1 MLWNLCVA
9 VGALCTLA
17 VSTVVIGFYVTGLTS
32 PYLKNFAKVSP
43 TPGSRGLLEQFSTSL
58 CARLRHPF
66 LMLVAGIAT
75 GVVQA
80 ACMVTNSKCGKQIVT
95 PGQLIDTVGCLL
107 AALYLRAGT
116 PPATPKT
123 PAQAMTDF
131 LQTVLPGSCTRAPAA
146 PGGPSRPAL
155 PAEFAT
161 LGSLSRQHVESAT
174 TNVARACANVHQ
186 TLDGMYQVAAS
197 HLAVA
202 HATHHVS
209 GTPATPTPTD
219 EAAFEAEADTA
230 DGAAEP
236 NAEPA
241 AIEAAAEPNA
251 ETAAVEPT
259 GEPAADAD
267 TGVVH
272 GWGGGGSKSPKDLES
287 ILEQALQDAEQASQ
301 EAAD

>member
-66 LMLVAGIAT
+66 LMFLVGFAT
-75 GVVQA
+75 GVVEA

-95 PGQLIDTVGCLL
+95 PGQLINTFGGLL
-107 AALYLRAGT
+107 AAVYLRAGT

-131 LQTVLPGSCTRAPAA
+131 LQTVLPGSCTRGPAA

-161 LGSLSRQHVESAT
+161 LGSLPSQYVEPAST
-174 TNVARACANVHQ
+174 GVARACANVHQ
-186 TLDGMYQVAAS
+186 RLDEMYQVAAS
-197 HLAVA
+197 HLAEA

-209 GTPATPTPTD
+209 DTPATPTSTD
-219 EAAFEAEADTA
+219 EAAIEAEADTEA
-230 DGAAEP
+230 HT
-236 NAEPA
+236 
-241 AIEAAAEPNA
+241 EAATEVV
-251 ETAAVEPT
+251 VEPT
-259 GEPAADAD
+259 GEPAAIEAV
-267 TGVVH
+267 GGIVH
-272 GWGGGGSKSPKDLES
+272 GWGGAGSKSPKDLDF
-287 ILEQALQDAEQASQ
+287 ILEQALQDAEQTSQ
-301 EAAD
+301 GAAD

>member
-1 MLWNLCVA
+1 MLFRSWNLCVA

-66 LMLVAGIAT
+66 LMFLVGFAT
-75 GVVQA
+75 GVVEA

-95 PGQLIDTVGCLL
+95 PGQLIDTFGGLL
-107 AALYLRAGT
+107 AAVYLRAGT

-131 LQTVLPGSCTRAPAA
+131 LQTVLPGSCTRGPAA

-155 PAEFAT
+155 PAEFAS
-161 LGSLSRQHVESAT
+161 LGSLPRQHVESAST
-174 TNVARACANVHQ
+174 GVARACANVHQ
-186 TLDGMYQVAAS
+186 TLDEMYQVAAS

-209 GTPATPTPTD
+209 DSPATPTSTD
-219 EAAFEAEADTA
+219 EPAIEADAEAEAAT
-230 DGAAEP
+230 EP
-236 NAEPA
+236 NAEAAAEPA
-241 AIEAAAEPNA
+241 AIEAAAEP
-251 ETAAVEPT
+251 T
-259 GEPAADAD
+259 GEPAAIE
-267 TGVVH
+267 TVGGIVH
-272 GWGGGGSKSPKDLES
+272 GWGGAGSKSPKDLDF
-287 ILEQALQDAEQASQ
+287 ILEQALQDAEQTSQ
-301 EAAD
+301 GAAD